1 MTFEGSVPE
10 IAEARSSK
18 KDYVL
23 PHGLLCRDPRLAY
36 EVQQRA
42 WSQVFQ
48 RLKRVG
54 PCVSLRNTKQ
64 I

>member
-23 PHGLLCRDPRLAY
+23 PHGLLCRDTRYSNVLESSSFP
-36 EVQQRA
+36 
-42 WSQVFQ
+42 
-48 RLKRVG
+48 
-54 PCVSLRNTKQ
+54 TT
-64 I
+64 